1 MAVIEKNLGPVSAY
15 AVAVA
20 NGYEGTEEQWAAE
33 IAAASQNAQAA
44 AGSAAEAAGSA
55 AAAAQ
60 SVTEANNA
68 KTAAQQAAESAAA
81 AYGTD
86 LLATTF
92 SADAAYTSGQYV
104 IYNGGLYV
112 FTADHPAG
120 AWIGT
125 DARSV
130 QVGGELTDLKS
141 ALNFNHEAITTS
153 KNIFDVYN
161 PGYTART
168 YINSRTVGNQIGFAT
183 SSTAKTYKKCVYL
196 SANILYTLSYTGGTA
211 INRRL
216 VLCDDEETVL
226 EAISYAEGNNAVTFK
241 FSESG
246 WLYFDI
252 SNVVPGTGIM
262 IEQGENATEYALFND
277 GVYGI
282 KLNRASVPVPTYEEF
297 SQKTAVLTPTT
308 NLYNAQNAEIISGYY
323 INQNS
328 VIGEELQT
336 ATSTSRYISV
346 TDIAIESGKTY
357 TLSFD
362 KTGQS
367 GRSCVAIVDANRILM
382 SAVKTFNAATGA
394 FTFTADANGYMAF
407 DTMNDTA
414 DIMIA
419 RGDNTTYFPPDPNTY
434 GIYTDGVL
442 KPVVPMQT
450 FAELQNAV
458 TGDGPNTYIGEKL
471 NLAKINPKIN
481 KCTRTLWKDFNST
494 DNPDLPQYR
503 FNENQSIAIYNGY
516 MFLFNN
522 AGTGAVVDYSTKG
535 IIASFTSG
543 ATSQNHQNSAQF
555 TDYFYDSSDEFPLL
569 LQSQMFEN
577 HPGGNN
583 NDKCFIYRITRSN
596 NDFTFTLIN
605 SIVYDHETYGV
616 SWCYDQAMG
625 KLYGVCFY
633 NGSYN
638 VPNNNPIHVIGFDMP
653 SKADVIAG
661 NQITLTDNDVTS
673 HAVIDHAVIQGAY
686 FYQGTLFLA
695 IQYYPYVT
703 NGSCVWAIDPL
714 EGRVKSQITLAN
726 GWEPEGVS
734 IYDEHIYVTQR
745 HGSDSENTNPLR
757 VYEITV

>member
-1 MAVIEKNLGPVSAY
+1 MAYLDKVSISGTTYNVQDTSTQTGVSNVFSTTTAY
-15 AVAVA
+15 
-20 NGYEGTEEQWAAE
+20 
-33 IAAASQNAQAA
+33 
-44 AGSAAEAAGSA
+44 SA
-55 AAAAQ
+55 
-60 SVTEANNA
+60 
-68 KTAAQQAAESAAA
+68 
-81 AYGTD
+81 
-86 LLATTF
+86 
-92 SADAAYTSGQYV
+92 GQYV
-104 IYNGGLYV
+104 WYDGDGTGAKLYR
-112 FTADHPAG
+112 FTAAHAAG
-120 AWIGT
+120 AWVGT
-125 DARSV
+125 DAI
-130 QVGGELTDLKS
+130 QVSLANDVSNIKS
-141 ALNFNHEAITTS
+141 NVDFNKNAITTS

-183 SSTAKTYKKCVYL
+183 SSSAKTYKKCVYL
-196 SANILYTLSYTGGTA
+196 EANVSYTLSYTNGTA
-211 INRRL
+211 TNRRL
-216 VLCDDEETVL
+216 VLCDDDEIVL
-226 EAISYAEGNNAVTFK
+226 EAITYAEGNNAVTFK

-252 SNVVPGTGIM
+252 SNDVPGTGIM
-262 IEQGENATEYALFND
+262 IEQGDAATEYASFD
-277 GVYGI
+277 GDVYGI
-282 KLNRASVPVPTYEEF
+282 KLNKASVRVPTYEEY
-297 SQKTAVLTPTT
+297 SQKTSVLTPTT
-308 NLYNAQNAEIISGYY
+308 NLYNAQNAEIISGHY

-336 ATSTSRYISV
+336 TTSTSRYISI
-346 TDIAIESGKTY
+346 TDIAIESGKMY

-362 KTGQS
+362 RTGQES

-382 SAVKTFNAATGA
+382 SAVKTFNAVTGV
-394 FTFTADANGYMAF
+394 FTFTADANGFMAF
-407 DTMNDTA
+407 DAINETV

-419 RGDNTTYFPPDPNTY
+419 RGTNSTYAPPDPNTY

-442 KPVVPMQT
+442 KPVTPLQS
-450 FAELQNAV
+450 FAALQNTV
-458 TGDGPNTYIGEKL
+458 LGEGPNTYIGEKL
-471 NLAKINPKIN
+471 NLAKINPQIN

-494 DNPDLPQYR
+494 DIPDLPQYR

-522 AGTGAVVDYSTKG
+522 AGTGAVVDYSTKE

-577 HPGGNN
+577 HPGGSN
-583 NDKCFIYRITRSN
+583 NDKCFVYRITRSN
-596 NDFTFTLIN
+596 DEFTFTLIN
-605 SIVYDHETYGV
+605 TIVYDHETYGV
-616 SWCYDQAMG
+616 SWCYDQGMG
-625 KLYGVCFY
+625 KLYGICFY

-638 VPNNNPIHVIGFDMP
+638 VSNNNPIHVIGFDMP

-661 NQITLTDNDVTS
+661 NQITLTDDDVKS
-673 HAVIDHAVIQGAY
+673 HAVIDHAVIQGA
-686 FYQGTLFLA
+686 FAYQGTIFLG

-714 EGRVKSQITLAN
+714 EGRVKSEITLVN
-726 GWEPEGVS
+726 SWEPEGVA
-734 IYDEHIYVTQR
+734 IYNEHMYVTQR